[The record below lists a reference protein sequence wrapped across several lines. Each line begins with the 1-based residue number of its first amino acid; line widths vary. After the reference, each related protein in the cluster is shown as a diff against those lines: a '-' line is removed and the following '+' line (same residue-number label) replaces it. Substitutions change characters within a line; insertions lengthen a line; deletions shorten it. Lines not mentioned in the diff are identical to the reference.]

1 LNKRKGGAA
10 MFDFKKI
17 DRKGRVII
25 TEQIRK
31 QAKIETGDML
41 AVYVENGKVIVQKVE
56 EEIIKK

>member
-1 LNKRKGGAA
+1 

-25 TEQIRK
+25 TEQLREKANIK
-31 QAKIETGDML
+31 TGDML

-56 EEIIKK
+56 EEVIKK